1 MPAFARSKRSKL
13 VAVISGDPEK
23 RETLSE
29 KYDLDLHGD
38 YGDLEHVLREGA
50 IDAVY
55 IATPNT
61 LHGTFAKRAAALGVN
76 VLCEKPL
83 ATSVAECES
92 IATACAQA
100 HVKLMVG
107 YRLHFE
113 ATTLKALELSSIC
126 GHVVRPGGIRDRP
139 DLGGGALLDL
149 GVYCVNAAR
158 NLFAS
163 EPELVLAASQYR
175 GGVDDT
181 TAALLQ
187 FPQGR
192 TAQFTVSNDIAQVSS
207 YRIAGTEGDL
217 RKRGP
222 RAPKESDS
230 AAR

>member
-1 MPAFARSKRSKL
+1 
-13 VAVISGDPEK
+13 EK

-29 KYDLDLHGD
+29 KYALDLHGD
-38 YGDLEHVLREGA
+38 YGDLEQVLREGA

-61 LHGTFAKRAAALGVN
+61 LHATFAKRAAALGVN

-113 ATTLKALELSSIC
+113 ATTLKALELVRLGKIGEPRVFSSIC
-126 GHVVRPGGIRDRP
+126 GHVVRPGGIRDRA

-158 NLFAS
+158 SLFGS
-163 EPELVLAASQYR
+163 E
-175 GGVDDT
+175 
-181 TAALLQ
+181 
-187 FPQGR
+187 
-192 TAQFTVSNDIAQVSS
+192 
-207 YRIAGTEGDL
+207 
-217 RKRGP
+217 
-222 RAPKESDS
+222 
-230 AAR
+230 